1 MGNPTKPPASHG
13 QGGQGTETKPVP
25 EHETWGGGD
34 REEAAGGSSGRGN
47 EEGATADTRH
57 TWSTGK
63 HSSDPKKQEPT
74 RPGMM
79 GPGAEEPTGG

>member
-57 TWSTGK
+57 TC
-63 HSSDPKKQEPT
+63 
-74 RPGMM
+74 RPASIPPIRKNKSRR
-79 GPGAEEPTGG
+79 GPA